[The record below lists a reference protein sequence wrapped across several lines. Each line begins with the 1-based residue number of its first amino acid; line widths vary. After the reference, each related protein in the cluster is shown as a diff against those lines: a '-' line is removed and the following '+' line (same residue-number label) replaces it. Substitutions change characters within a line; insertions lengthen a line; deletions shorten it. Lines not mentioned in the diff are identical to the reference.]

1 MIVERIAAF
10 TAGGQ
15 GGNPAGVVIA
25 DRMPDPMEMQ
35 ATAREVGYAETA
47 FAAPLT
53 GGGWRVRY
61 FAPEAEVA
69 FCGHATIALGA
80 ALGRRNGP
88 GSYALTLNEA
98 TIAVETDGEGSATLI
113 SPPSRSSPLETG
125 LRDVLLGHF
134 GLSAADLD
142 LRLPPRLGDA
152 GNRHPIL
159 FLKDRARLAAMAY
172 PFQPVKALME
182 VERWTTICLAVA
194 DGPALFHVR
203 NAFAIGGLVED
214 PATGAAAAA
223 LAGALVDLGW
233 PGMPGGRFTIRQG
246 EDMGVPCE
254 IRVEAPAS
262 PGGRVRLSGATRT
275 LPDPA
280 A

>member
-1 MIVERIAAF
+1 MPVQRIAAF
-10 TAGGQ
+10 TAEGR
-15 GGNPAGVVIA
+15 GGNPAGVMIA
-25 DRMPDPMEMQ
+25 EEMPAPAAMQ
-35 ATAREVGYAETA
+35 QIARDVGYAETV
-47 FAAPLT
+47 FAAPLP

-80 ALGRRNGP
+80 ALGQRNGP
-88 GSYALTLNEA
+88 GSYALTLNSAE
-98 TIAVETDGEGSATLI
+98 ISVESDGRGNATLT
-113 SPPSRSSPLETG
+113 SPPSRSEPIDAA
-125 LRDVLLGHF
+125 LRGALMGHF
-134 GLSAADLD
+134 GLMDADLD
-142 LRLPPRLGDA
+142 PRLPPRLGDA
-152 GNRHPIL
+152 GNRHPIF
-159 FLKDRARLAAMAY
+159 FLKDRARLAAMDY
-172 PFQPVKALME
+172 PFDAVKTLMQT
-182 VERWTTICLAVA
+182 ERLTTICLAVA
-194 DGPALFHVR
+194 DGPTLFHVR

-254 IRVEAPAS
+254 ILVEAPTE
-262 PGGRVRLSGATRT
+262 PGGRVRLTGATRI

-280 A
+280 

>member
-10 TAGGQ
+10 TAEGR

-25 DRMPDPMEMQ
+25 DEMPEAVAMQ
-35 ATAREVGYAETA
+35 ATARAVGYAETA
-47 FAAPLT
+47 FVAPQP

-61 FAPEAEVA
+61 FAPEAEVD

-88 GSYALTLNEA
+88 GNYALRLNA
-98 TIAVETDGEGSATLI
+98 ADISVETDGRGTATLT
-113 SPPSRSSPLETG
+113 SPPSRSTPLDVG
-125 LRDVLLGHF
+125 LRAQLLRHF
-134 GLSAADLD
+134 GLSEADLD
-142 LRLPPRLGDA
+142 PRLPPRLGDA
-152 GNRHPIL
+152 GNLHPIL
-159 FLKDRARLAAMAY
+159 FLKQRARLAAMAY
-172 PFQPVKALME
+172 PFDAVKALME
-182 VERWTTICLAVA
+182 AERLTTICLVVA
-194 DGPALFHVR
+194 ENPALFHVR

-254 IRVEAPAS
+254 ILVQGPPE
-262 PGGRVRLSGATRT
+262 PGGRVRLTGATRI

-280 A
+280 